1 MNKRITDAVC
11 SASLACQAPG
21 GEPWASPRSVIL
33 TGPRG
38 TLPGSVSY
46 PPLPH
51 GSGLGPPEP
60 CSPPPG
66 APGLCLSPPLCRKHS
81 STLKRTGERPC
92 EDHDRPSGERTRQ
105 VPHVQAGLLLALTH
119 SVFCPQGQGEWTE
132 PRGQQIDSRPATAV
146 SQALSFLRAP
156 PLNPRNSSLRALS
169 PSYRR
174 GD

>member
-1 MNKRITDAVC
+1 MTSRSIPTLSQEGQAKGMNKRITDAVC

-38 TLPGSVSY
+38 TLPGSVSH

-66 APGLCLSPPLCRKHS
+66 PPGLCLSPPLCRKHS

-119 SVFCPQGQGEWTE
+119 SVFALKAGVSG
-132 PRGQQIDSRPATAV
+132 RSREGSRSTVAE
-146 SQALSFLRAP
+146 P
-156 PLNPRNSSLRALS
+156 PLSPRPCPFCALLH
-169 PSYRR
+169 
-174 GD
+174 